1 MNFKE
6 HKSISTIL
14 LLTVAL
20 VWGSTFAIMKDSL
33 DRIDV
38 NSFLAWRFILAAL
51 FMAVLR
57 PQCFRHITPSFLLR
71 GVIVGLLLGTGYI
84 FQTFGLTLTTVA
96 KTGFIT
102 GLYAVFTPLIAAAF
116 FKHHISKVQ
125 WFAVGLA
132 TIGMGV
138 LSLHGFAIGLGELLV
153 LFGALFFAL
162 HIIGL
167 SRWSPDRDPYA
178 LTMIQMATVGV
189 LALLCSFKSGFHAP
203 HDRGVW
209 VLVIYSAIAASAFAF
224 IVQTWAQSF
233 MSATSVGIVLTME
246 YIFAAIF
253 GIILVHELLSWRIVI
268 GGICMMAGLY
278 LVILFDAKLPSAVPG
293 SHEKIAS

>member
-6 HKSISTIL
+6 HKLIPTSL

-20 VWGSTFAIMKDSL
+20 VWGSTFAIMKNSL
-33 DRIDV
+33 GRIDV

-51 FMAVLR
+51 IMALLR

-138 LSLHGFAIGLGELLV
+138 LSLRGFAIGLGELLV

-189 LALLCSFKSGFHAP
+189 LALFCSFKSGFHAP

-253 GIILVHELLSWRIVI
+253 GIILVHELLTWRVVI

-278 LVILFDAKLPSAVPG
+278 LVILFDAKLPSALPG
-293 SHEKIAS
+293 SHETIAS

>member
-6 HKSISTIL
+6 HKSIPTIL

-293 SHEKIAS
+293 SHEKIGS

>member
-6 HKSISTIL
+6 HKSIPTLL

-33 DRIDV
+33 GRIDV
-38 NSFLAWRFILAAL
+38 DSFLAWRFILAAII
-51 FMAVLR
+51 MAALR
-57 PQCFRHITPSFLLR
+57 PQAFRHITPRFLLR
-71 GVIVGLLLGTGYI
+71 GMIAGALLGCGYI

-102 GLYAVFTPLIAAAF
+102 GLYALFVPLIGAAF
-116 FKHHISKVQ
+116 LKHHISKVQ
-125 WFAVGLA
+125 WMAVGLA

-138 LSLHGFAIGLGELLV
+138 LSLHGLTIGLGEFLV
-153 LFGALFFAL
+153 LIGALFFAL

-178 LTMIQMATVGV
+178 LTMIQLGTVGL
-189 LALLCSFKSGFHAP
+189 LALLGSFKSGFHAP

-209 VLVIYSAIAASAFAF
+209 AVVIYSAIVASAFAF
-224 IVQTWAQSF
+224 IIQTWAQSF

-246 YIFAAIF
+246 YVFAAIF
-253 GIILVHELLSWRIVI
+253 GVVLVHERLTLRTII
-268 GGICMMAGLY
+268 GGICMMTGLY
-278 LVILFDAKLPSAVPG
+278 LVILFDGRQTSITG
-293 SHEKIAS
+293 DTHEKIAP